1 MAIQPHQADQPAS
14 AAGGANS
21 ASGSPTSANG
31 AGPGVS
37 LTLVGAV
44 IGAAVVIATVVLFAV
59 ALAPRKVRE
68 RFMPSAASGAGSGGG
83 RSLDRDLHCP
93 PSQRRLVGT
102 RTNLFLDFQPVPW
115 IES

>member
-21 ASGSPTSANG
+21 ASGSPNG

-68 RFMPSAASGAGSGGG
+68 RFMPSAAAGAGSGGG